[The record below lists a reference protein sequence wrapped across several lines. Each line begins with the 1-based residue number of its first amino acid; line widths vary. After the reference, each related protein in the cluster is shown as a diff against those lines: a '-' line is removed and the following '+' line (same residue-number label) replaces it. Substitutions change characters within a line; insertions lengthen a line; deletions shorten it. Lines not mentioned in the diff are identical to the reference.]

1 MKKKKKK
8 QIAYNR
14 PTETERI
21 DYDGRDEKKKQGLAL
36 IRTKNLD

>member
-21 DYDGRDEKKKQGLAL
+21 DYDGRDEKKNKA
-36 IRTKNLD
+36 